1 MWNFVVLFSEI
12 YYNKRINTKRMN
24 TQTRTFCP
32 ALADRGGAISMQNNI
47 LDFISAQHNT
57 MTRSAKKLADYIFS
71 NKTVVQY
78 MSITSLAEASG
89 VSEATITRFCRSL
102 GLAGYNE
109 FKLAIARADQSS
121 HQMAPLSIDSS
132 QTEGDDIESLCHR
145 LYQTDVTALTET
157 LELLNP
163 ESANR
168 AVELLSNAR
177 RVYCFGQGSSN
188 VMAKEAWVRFSTA
201 SSKFLHIED
210 SHMQA
215 MAASLCT
222 PDDVVLFFSYSG
234 STRDMLDVLR
244 PAKNGGAG
252 IILITHFYNS
262 PAALL
267 SDVVLLCGAT
277 ESPLQSGS
285 IAAKMGQLFIID
297 YLFATYCVQNQEPCA
312 KASEA
317 TAQAT
322 ARKLL

>member
-1 MWNFVVLFSEI
+1 
-12 YYNKRINTKRMN
+12 
-24 TQTRTFCP
+24 
-32 ALADRGGAISMQNNI
+32 MQLNI
-47 LDFISAQHNT
+47 LDEISNQHNT

-71 NKTVVQY
+71 NKSMVQY

-102 GLAGYNE
+102 GLGGYNE
-109 FKLAIARADQSS
+109 FKLAIARADQSAHHLS
-121 HQMAPLSIDSS
+121 PLSAD
-132 QTEGDDIESLCHR
+132 TEGADENSIESLCRR

-157 LELLNP
+157 LELMNP
-163 ESANR
+163 ESAHK
-168 AVELLSNAR
+168 AVDLLSQAQR
-177 RVYCFGQGSSN
+177 IYCFGQGGSN
-188 VMAKEAWVRFSTA
+188 IMAKEAWVRFSTA

-222 PDDVVLFFSYSG
+222 SEDVILFFSYSG

-244 PAKNGGAG
+244 PAKNGGAS
-252 IILITHFYNS
+252 IILITHFFNS
-262 PAALL
+262 PAAVL

-285 IAAKMGQLFIID
+285 IAARIGQLFIID
-297 YLFATYCVQNQEPCA
+297 YLFHTYCIQNQELCA
-312 KASEA
+312 RASEA